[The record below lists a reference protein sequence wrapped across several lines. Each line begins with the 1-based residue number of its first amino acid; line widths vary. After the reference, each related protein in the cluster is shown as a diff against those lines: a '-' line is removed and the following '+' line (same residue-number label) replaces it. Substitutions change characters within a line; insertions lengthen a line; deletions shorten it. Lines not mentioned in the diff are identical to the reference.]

1 MGGVGGGRMKGGF
14 GRGGGRGGGGGGG
27 GGGGS
32 TNYSE
37 MYESTTGHC
46 VHMRGL
52 PFAAT
57 EQDILEVRS
66 CSITVCQRRL
76 FVTATWNHCYFSQCV
91 FSFFRR

>member
-1 MGGVGGGRMKGGF
+1 MYSVRAVAGMGGGGGGGGGRMKGGF
-14 GRGGGRGGGGGGG
+14 GRGGRGGGGGGG
-27 GGGGS
+27 GGG

-57 EQDILEVRS
+57 EQDILEVS
-66 CSITVCQRRL
+66 TTYLIPQQQYFLCSHRTQSW
-76 FVTATWNHCYFSQCV
+76 F
-91 FSFFRR
+91 